1 MDNISNVLKDLWLNE
16 KEIKIYLTS
25 LSIGQSPSSILWQ
38 KHNIPRTT
46 ANYIC
51 QSLVDKWIMS
61 TVQKWNSYLFSPE
74 SPDKLLVILNKEQE
88 RLSRKFSSTKQI
100 IWDLKGIMN
109 PYMKLPTVKYFT
121 WVDGII
127 EILEDVFSEKEVFY
141 GAFNYVKDIHPDLDH
156 YLQNQYL
163 PKRVETKIP
172 SKFLFNDNQSSKEYT
187 KNNSKINRVTLSV
200 KKNLFPFK
208 IGMHIYSNDKIAL
221 FSIDRADMTGIIIQ
235 NKNIRDSMLSMFKL
249 SWNYAKTLPENKKYI
264 NVDI

>member
-127 EILEDVFSEKEVFY
+127 EILEDVFSSEYDCLYWALEISENMPAEIEK
-141 GAFNYVKDIHPDLDH
+141 YVQEI
-156 YLQNQYL
+156 YVS
-163 PKRVETKIP
+163 KRIKQGTKSQII
-172 SKFLFNDNQSSKEYT
+172 FNDNNKTIDYSKND
-187 KNNSKINRVTLSV
+187 KKMNRTSV
-200 KKNLFPFK
+200 FVDKEIYPVDWCL
-208 IGMHIYSNDKIAL
+208 HIYWNKVAFYSYKASDL
-221 FSIDRADMTGIIIQ
+221 TGILIENENI
-235 NKNIRDSMLSMFKL
+235 KNIMLSIFKL
-249 SWNYAKTLPENKKYI
+249 AWESAKSK
-264 NVDI
+264 